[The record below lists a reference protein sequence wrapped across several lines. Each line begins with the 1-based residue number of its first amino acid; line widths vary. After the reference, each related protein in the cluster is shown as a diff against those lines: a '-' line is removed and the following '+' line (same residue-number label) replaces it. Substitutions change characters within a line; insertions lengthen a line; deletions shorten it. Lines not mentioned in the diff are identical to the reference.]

1 MFELSKVCKEF
12 ESLSTLERSA
22 LLSEKSV
29 KILAKLRLLDL
40 PGVDPIETLAGFILG
55 SVVADGRVNEQE
67 YLLIYPALL
76 YVFGDDFD
84 FERIKKSFE
93 KDHDGRNAIKQYTE
107 EMLAILAKEDE
118 SMVEDVVL
126 LCLCV
131 VSVDNKISLRERRYI
146 RRLCE
151 V

>member
-1 MFELSKVCKEF
+1 M
-12 ESLSTLERSA
+12 
-22 LLSEKSV
+22 
-29 KILAKLRLLDL
+29 
-40 PGVDPIETLAGFILG
+40 
-55 SVVADGRVNEQE
+55 
-67 YLLIYPALL
+67 
-76 YVFGDDFD
+76 FGDDFD
-84 FERIKKSFE
+84 FESIKKSFE
-93 KDHDGRNAIKQYTE
+93 KDHDGRNAVKQYTE